1 MSSAEYA
8 PLALK
13 GKVVLVTGASAGI
26 GEACAHRFAQE
37 GCKLILIARRLNKLE
52 ETKKLLEEKYP
63 QTKVHCVQF
72 DVKNLDK
79 IGELKAALPAEFS
92 KVDIL
97 VNNAGVALGTPPA
110 HENPI
115 EDVETMLR
123 TNVSSVMAF
132 VSTFAPGMVE
142 RDQGHIVNISSIA
155 GHESYPGGSVYC
167 ATKHAID
174 AYTTAMRHDLV
185 GTNIRVT
192 AISPGAVRTEF
203 TLVRFGQDADKEDT
217 FYKGFTPLNAWDI
230 ADNVLYTVTRPSHVQ
245 IGDMIIY
252 ATKQS
257 SAKSIAKNE

>member
-1 MSSAEYA
+1 M
-8 PLALK
+8 
-13 GKVVLVTGASAGI
+13 
-26 GEACAHRFAQE
+26 
-37 GCKLILIARRLNKLE
+37 
-52 ETKKLLEEKYP
+52 
-63 QTKVHCVQF
+63 
-72 DVKNLDK
+72 
-79 IGELKAALPAEFS
+79 PAEFAS
-92 KVDIL
+92 VDIL

-115 EDVETMLR
+115 EDVQTMLQ

-132 VSTFAPGMVE
+132 VSTFAPDMVA
-142 RDQGHIVNISSIA
+142 RDSGHIVNISSIA

-185 GTNIRVT
+185 GKNIRVT

-203 TLVRFGQDADKEDT
+203 TLVRFGQDAQREDT
-217 FYKGFTPLNAWDI
+217 FYKGFTPLNAHDI
-230 ADNVLYTVTRPSHVQ
+230 ADQIMYAVTRPGHVQ
-245 IGDMIIY
+245 IGDIITY

>member
-1 MSSAEYA
+1 MATYET
-8 PLALK
+8 LDLK
-13 GKVVLVTGASAGI
+13 DKVVLITGASAGI
-26 GEACAHRFAQE
+26 GEACAHRMAE
-37 GCKLILIARRLNKLE
+37 AGAKLILIARRVAKLE
-52 ETKKLLEEKYP
+52 QIKEDIEKAYEGA
-63 QTKVHCVQF
+63 KVHIIKF
-72 DVKNLDK
+72 DVKDLDK
-79 IGELKAALPAEFS
+79 IGELKAGLPEEFS
-92 KVDIL
+92 KVHIL

-115 EDVETMLR
+115 EDVQTMLQ

-142 RDQGHIVNISSIA
+142 RNAGHIVNISSIA
-155 GHESYPGGSVYC
+155 GHEAYPGGSVYC

-203 TLVRFGQDADKEDT
+203 TLVRFGQDAEREDT
-217 FYKGFTPLNAWDI
+217 FYKGFTPLNARDI
-230 ADNVLYTVTRPSHVQ
+230 ADNVMYCCTRPSHVQ
-245 IGDMIIY
+245 IGDIIIY

>member
-1 MSSAEYA
+1 MASYGTKD
-8 PLALK
+8 LT
-13 GKVVLVTGASAGI
+13 GKVCLITGASAGI
-26 GEACAHRFAQE
+26 GEAIAHRMVEA
-37 GCKLILIARRLNKLE
+37 GAKVILIARRIAKLE
-52 ETKKLLEEKYP
+52 EIKATLESTYP
-63 QTKVHCVQF
+63 GAKVHCVKF
-72 DVKNLDK
+72 DVKDLDK
-79 IGELKAALPAEFS
+79 IGELRNGLPEEFR
-92 KVDIL
+92 DIHVL

-115 EDVETMLR
+115 ADVETMLR

-142 RDQGHIVNISSIA
+142 RNEGHIVNISSIA
-155 GHESYPGGSVYC
+155 GHEAYPGGSVYC

-174 AYTTAMRHDLV
+174 AYTTSMRHDLV

-203 TLVRFGQDADKEDT
+203 TLVRFGQDAEREDD
-217 FYKGFTPLNAWDI
+217 FYKGFTPLNARDI
-230 ADNVLYTVTRPSHVQ
+230 ADNVMYVTTRPQHVQ
-245 IGDMIIY
+245 VGDIVIY